1 MGRVPGGRNEA
12 RLDLGVG
19 RKGVGPLFEDAREL
33 GQVAQVVPEL
43 FEALFRRRL
52 LACGRTVL
60 RVEHVLL
67 EAQVRPFARGTHG
80 ENAALGVERKARL
93 AGHEMA
99 ADFVV
104 GRCRPLEKA
113 KSEDDVERLTELLLL
128 LVDRE
133 ESVVDLLDG
142 AERAVFLRPRLPAIL
157 EISRPGRGD
166 LRACSIRTW
175 RRFSA

>member
-67 EAQVRPFARGTHG
+67 EAQVRPFARRTQ
-80 ENAALGVERKARL
+80 ERTPRSASNVRL
-93 AGHEMA
+93 AWP
-99 ADFVV
+99 VT
-104 GRCRPLEKA
+104 RWRRI
-113 KSEDDVERLTELLLL
+113 SW
-128 LVDRE
+128 
-133 ESVVDLLDG
+133 LDG
-142 AERAVFLRPRLPAIL
+142 VVH
-157 EISRPGRGD
+157 
-166 LRACSIRTW
+166 W
-175 RRFSA
+175 RRPSPRTTSNASPSFFCFWYIEKRAL

>member
-1 MGRVPGGRNEA
+1 M
-12 RLDLGVG
+12 
-19 RKGVGPLFEDAREL
+19 
-33 GQVAQVVPEL
+33 
-43 FEALFRRRL
+43 
-52 LACGRTVL
+52 
-60 RVEHVLL
+60 L

-80 ENAALGVERKARL
+80 ENAALGVERKACL
-93 AGHEMA
+93 AGHEMT

-133 ESVVDLLDG
+133 EGVVDLLDR
-142 AERAVFLRPRLPAIL
+142 AECAVFLRPRLPTIV

-166 LRACSIRTW
+166 LRACVQ
-175 RRFSA
+175 